1 MLRFLICTATL
12 ACGTAFAADPA
23 NVSAP
28 PSQTQAASS
37 GSSSAFVIKPTT
49 AAAAP
54 NQLFPPVPSLAS
66 LPGSG
71 SASDDEDTSAPV
83 AATGSSRRSK
93 KSRHVV
99 AKKAPEVQ
107 VRVVVTD
114 ESRTQL
120 AAMEKKLDAALL
132 ERPHDKRSVA
142 TEGVS
147 VAMTR

>member
-28 PSQTQAASS
+28 PSQAQTQAASG

-66 LPGSG
+66 LPGS
-71 SASDDEDTSAPV
+71 ASDDEDTSAAV
-83 AATGSSRRSK
+83 ATTGSSHRSK
-93 KSRHVV
+93 KSRRAV

-107 VRVVVTD
+107 VRVVVTE

-120 AAMEKKLDAALL
+120 AAMEKRLDAALQ

>member
-28 PSQTQAASS
+28 PAQTQAQAASG

-66 LPGSG
+66 LPGS
-71 SASDDEDTSAPV
+71 ASDDEETSAPV
-83 AATGSSRRSK
+83 ATTGSSRRSK
-93 KSRHVV
+93 KSRHAV
-99 AKKAPEVQ
+99 AKRAPEVQ
-107 VRVVVTD
+107 VRVVVTE

-120 AAMEKKLDAALL
+120 AAMEKKLDVALQ
-132 ERPHDKRSVA
+132 ERPRDKRSVA

>member
-28 PSQTQAASS
+28 PSQTQAASG

-66 LPGSG
+66 LPGS
-71 SASDDEDTSAPV
+71 ASDDEDTSAPV
-83 AATGSSRRSK
+83 ATTGSSRRSK

-120 AAMEKKLDAALL
+120 AAMEKKLDAALQ

>member
-28 PSQTQAASS
+28 PSQTQAASG

-66 LPGSG
+66 LPGS
-71 SASDDEDTSAPV
+71 ASDDEDTSAPV
-83 AATGSSRRSK
+83 ATTGSSRRSK

>member
-12 ACGTAFAADPA
+12 ACGAAFAADPA

-28 PSQTQAASS
+28 PSQTQTASG

-66 LPGSG
+66 LPGS
-71 SASDDEDTSAPV
+71 ASDDEDTSAPV

-93 KSRHVV
+93 KWRHAV

-107 VRVVVTD
+107 VRVVVTE
-114 ESRTQL
+114 ESRMQL
-120 AAMEKKLDAALL
+120 AAMEKKLDAALQ
-132 ERPHDKRSVA
+132 ERPRDRRSVA